1 MGMRRRAVVVV
12 IGVGGGRLPQYG
24 RVSEGIRQGRE
35 MGEEEEEEVKVVC
48 NSEGVREGEGERGR
62 KE

>member
-1 MGMRRRAVVVV
+1 ML
-12 IGVGGGRLPQYG
+12 GGGRLPQYG
-24 RVSEGIRQGRE
+24 RVSEDIRQGRE
-35 MGEEEEEEVKVVC
+35 MGEEEEEEEVKVVC